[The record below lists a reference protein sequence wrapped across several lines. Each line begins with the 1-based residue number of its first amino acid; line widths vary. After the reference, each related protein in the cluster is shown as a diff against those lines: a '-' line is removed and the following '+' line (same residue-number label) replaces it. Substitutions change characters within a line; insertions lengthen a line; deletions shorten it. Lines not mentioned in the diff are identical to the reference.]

1 MSLPDMSFNFGPYN
15 SLKDMGIICEAY
27 DTLLPPKRSRKIE
40 ILGRSGLYDF
50 GSDTYDERTITLSCK
65 LINQITKAEL
75 REVAYKQI
83 TKAELRE
90 VAYKLSGKNKLS
102 LWDEPEKYYI
112 AELFDPSEVQ
122 SIADRLWLEFDLTFV
137 CEPFAYT
144 EVKTINVQE
153 GANPIQYQGT
163 IHTPTRITLV
173 NNNDFPITNLTIT
186 AIRKR

>member
-1 MSLPDMSFNFGPYN
+1 MSIPDMSFNFGSYN
-15 SLKDMGIICEAY
+15 SLNDMGIICEAY

-40 ILGRSGLYDF
+40 LLGRSGLYDF
-50 GSDTYDERTITLSCK
+50 GSETYDERTITLSCK

-75 REVAYKQI
+75 REVAYK
-83 TKAELRE
+83 
-90 VAYKLSGKNKLS
+90 LSGKNKLT

>member
-1 MSLPDMSFNFGPYN
+1 MSLPDMSFDFGQYN
-15 SLKDMGIICEAY
+15 SLNDMGIICEAY

-50 GSDTYDERTITLSCK
+50 GSETYDERTITLSCK

-75 REVAYKQI
+75 REVAYK
-83 TKAELRE
+83 
-90 VAYKLSGKNKLS
+90 LSGKNKLI

-153 GANPIQYQGT
+153 GSNPIQYQGT